1 MKAQQMF
8 EELGYTLYTSE
19 GSDKHIVYYEKGNP
33 WRYIKFINKVVVLS
47 AENGLSR
54 KTVECELIKAI
65 NKQMEELGWI

>member
-8 EELGYTLYTSE
+8 EDLGYTSE
-19 GSDKHIVYYEKGNP
+19 ISDNCIVYYEKGNP

-47 AENGLSR
+47 TENGLSR

-65 NKQMEELGWI
+65 NKQCEELGWI